1 MTTPNKP
8 ADVGPGRVGLDNAI
22 GKVKDDNAADNGK
35 EGAPGV
41 PPPKKETRGRK
52 SKADKDAEE
61 EKKFDDLAQYAVN
74 LIKQPMDA
82 YAEVI
87 DPHLEVVGYPK
98 GTTFAM
104 KPEEEQGTKIALK
117 IVISKVNPEWIA
129 KWAPWVVCGGILL
142 QLVVPRYL
150 MTAKIRAHLREQEE
164 KEQNTVD
171 TTGKKVENL
180 DDNPE

>member
-1 MTTPNKP
+1 MTTANKP
-8 ADVGPGRVGLDNAI
+8 ADVGPGRVGLDAAI
-22 GKVKDDNAADNGK
+22 GKVKDDNAADNGQQ
-35 EGAPGV
+35 GTAGV

-61 EKKFDDLAQYAVN
+61 EKKFNDLAQYAVN

-87 DPHLEVVGYPK
+87 DPYLPTVGYPE

-104 KPEEEQGTKIALK
+104 KPEEEQGTKVALK

-129 KWAPWVVCGGILL
+129 KWAPWVVCGGIML

-150 MTAKIRAHLREQEE
+150 MTAKIRAHLREEEE
-164 KEQNTVD
+164 KAQNTVD
-171 TTGKKVENL
+171 TTGKEVEKP
-180 DDNPE
+180 DDNDQ

>member
-1 MTTPNKP
+1 MTIKNKP
-8 ADVGPGRVGLDNAI
+8 DMDVAPGRVGLDAAVNR
-22 GKVKDDNAADNGK
+22 VKGGATDDNGQ
-35 EGAPGV
+35 PGGV
-41 PPPKKETRGRK
+41 TPPPKKETRGRK

-74 LIKQPMDA
+74 LIKQPIDA

-104 KPEEEQGTKIALK
+104 KPEEEEGTKVALK
-117 IVISKVNPEWIA
+117 IVISKVNPEWVA
-129 KWAPWVVCGGILL
+129 KWAPWVVCGGIML

-150 MTAKIRAHLREQEE
+150 MTAKIRAYIREQEE

-171 TTGKKVENL
+171 TTGKKIETP
-180 DDNPE
+180 DDNDK

>member
-1 MTTPNKP
+1 MTTQNKP
-8 ADVGPGRVGLDNAI
+8 ADVAPGRIGLDAAV
-22 GKVKDDNAADNGK
+22 GKVKADNAADNGK
-35 EGAPGV
+35 EGASGV

-52 SKADKDAEE
+52 SKADKDAEDD
-61 EKKFDDLAQYAVN
+61 KKFDDLAQYAVN

-82 YAEVI
+82 YAAEI
-87 DPHLEVVGYPK
+87 DPYLVPVGYPE

-104 KPEEEQGTKIALK
+104 KPEEEEGTKVALK

-150 MTAKIRAHLREQEE
+150 MTSKIRAYIQDRDE
-164 KEQNTVD
+164 KAANTVE
-171 TTGKKVENL
+171 TTGKEVETS
-180 DDNPE
+180 DDNDQ